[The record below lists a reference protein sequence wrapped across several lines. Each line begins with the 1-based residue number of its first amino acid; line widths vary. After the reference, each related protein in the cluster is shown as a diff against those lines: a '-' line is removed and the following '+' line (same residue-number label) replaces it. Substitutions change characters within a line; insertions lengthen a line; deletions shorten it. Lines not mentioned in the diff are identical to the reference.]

1 MKTKQKQKQST
12 RSKTDKIPEAL
23 QQLCQELQWLSEENK
38 NQTINFK
45 YNLGKRF
52 NEVADNPETFG
63 KDGIKYLQEQLGIK
77 SKKDVDT
84 VRFFATTYTEQQIEA
99 YNHRYDNVT
108 WAKTTITW
116 AHWDRLL
123 ARYLSIKEREEWMDA
138 TVKNGWNANDLAKQL
153 SAAYEKGPKHGRK
166 VKQPGSKAELLYK
179 MEQPLTVFK
188 NFYQKVWS
196 DKDNPASVQ
205 LTHDFADV
213 NVDTVNQLQSLKDSL
228 QAASDY
234 IQAMLDD
241 LTKMDLEKLW
251 ESGLREQ
258 AEKESSEEEEEAS
271 DLVDSVL

>member
-1 MKTKQKQKQST
+1 MKTKTKQKQVTKA
-12 RSKTDKIPEAL
+12 KTSQTPEAL
-23 QQLCQELQWLSEENK
+23 VRLCEELKWEAIANN

-45 YNLGKRF
+45 YTLGQKFNL
-52 NEVADNPETFG
+52 VADNPETYG
-63 KDGIKYLQEQLGIK
+63 KDGWKTLQAELRIK

-84 VRFFATTYTEQQIEA
+84 LRFFATTYTEPQIQA
-99 YNHRYDNVT
+99 YNHRYDDAP

-123 ARYLSIKEREEWMDA
+123 ARYLSVKEREEWMDA
-138 TVKNGWNANDLAKQL
+138 TVKNGWNANELARQL
-153 SAAYEKGPKHGRK
+153 SLAYEKGPKHGRK
-166 VKQPGSKAELLYK
+166 VKQPGSKVELLYK

-205 LTHDFADV
+205 LTHDFTDV
-213 NVDTVNQLQSLKDSL
+213 NVDTVNQLQSLRDSL
-228 QAASDY
+228 QVASDY
-234 IQAMLDD
+234 IQTMLDD